1 MDSTTCP
8 VYWPRA
14 IILMDMNA
22 FFASI
27 EQRDFPNLRD
37 KPVAIT
43 NGEAGSTII
52 TCSYEA
58 RAFGI
63 HTGMSIYK
71 ARELCPHVIQRPT
84 RPKEYA
90 QVSIT
95 IMHALEDISPD
106 IEVFSVD
113 EAFLDVTHCQKLYGT
128 PLRMGRMIK
137 QRVVEVSGL
146 PCSVGI
152 SGDKTTAK
160 FAAKLKKPDG
170 LTIIPPWEA
179 RQRLQHEPTTALC
192 GIAEGIGNFLA
203 QHGAYYC
210 GDVGKLPISVL
221 ARRFGNLGRRI
232 WLMCQGEDPDKIHME
247 VPAPKSL
254 GHGKVVPPG
263 ACKQDIIL
271 TYLLHMSEKVAARLR
286 KHRLE
291 ARHYFIGLR
300 LREGWIGDR
309 LRLATPG
316 NNGDAIFRLCNFIVE
331 HHWHGEVVKQVQ
343 VTALDPQPVR
353 QQLEMFDEHDSL
365 QNNTQYNIQGQSHKK
380 TRQEIAEAMDQVNR
394 RYGEF
399 TLAPARLLNRSPI
412 PNVIAPA
419 WKPDGHRKTV

>member
-137 QRVVEVSGL
+137 QG
-146 PCSVGI
+146 
-152 SGDKTTAK
+152 
-160 FAAKLKKPDG
+160 
-170 LTIIPPWEA
+170 
-179 RQRLQHEPTTALC
+179 
-192 GIAEGIGNFLA
+192 
-203 QHGAYYC
+203 
-210 GDVGKLPISVL
+210 
-221 ARRFGNLGRRI
+221 
-232 WLMCQGEDPDKIHME
+232 
-247 VPAPKSL
+247 
-254 GHGKVVPPG
+254 
-263 ACKQDIIL
+263 
-271 TYLLHMSEKVAARLR
+271 
-286 KHRLE
+286 
-291 ARHYFIGLR
+291 
-300 LREGWIGDR
+300 
-309 LRLATPG
+309 
-316 NNGDAIFRLCNFIVE
+316 
-331 HHWHGEVVKQVQ
+331 
-343 VTALDPQPVR
+343 
-353 QQLEMFDEHDSL
+353 
-365 QNNTQYNIQGQSHKK
+365 
-380 TRQEIAEAMDQVNR
+380 
-394 RYGEF
+394 
-399 TLAPARLLNRSPI
+399 
-412 PNVIAPA
+412 
-419 WKPDGHRKTV
+419 